1 MPVMTASAGP
11 SRFCRIGARSARQG
25 LARRGPRLMARPSPW
40 AAALIGAALAS
51 SAAAQS
57 VGTQPFDYSPDRDPA
72 LRTCDGHH
80 HRGERAEAAAC
91 YTRVSADSL
100 DGAVRAEAAWRL
112 GDLQAANAFFRT
124 AAELDPESP
133 SILHRWGRLFL
144 ATHQADE
151 AVGLFMEALDL
162 DGDYTPAKLG
172 IAAVALG
179 RFEDRARTMIEDVLD
194 DPGEHLEAH
203 LISARMSLEVGAVGP
218 ARQALDV
225 ALEIAAEQDLP
236 PLEIHALHAAADV
249 LDGIADS
256 EWTARALAYNPA
268 YGEIYATPAYY
279 YLINRR
285 YREAVDLLFEA
296 VRIQPD
302 LWSAHAELG
311 VNLLRQNRVEEA
323 QAHLALAYQGDPFSA
338 QTVNTLRLIDSF
350 DNFVVLRRE
359 LPAREAVAESAAAE
373 TSAATE
379 PDAVPGMLLR
389 MHRDEAP
396 VLDSYVTDLVSDSV
410 RVFTERYQFELREDV
425 VVELYPEHDDFAVR
439 TLGLP
444 GIGLLGVA
452 FGYLVAM
459 DSPSGSREGEFH
471 WGTTLWHEIAHIF
484 TLEATGNLVP
494 RWFSEGVSVF
504 EEWSTGP
511 LPGRHIPVRVLE
523 AMADDRFLP
532 VEELDGGFMR
542 PTYEGQVIVSYTQ
555 AGLLCQHIARQ
566 WGQQGLVD
574 MLTGFAEGL
583 DTAAAIRRSLG
594 VSPQELDSGF
604 RDFVQAEF
612 GATLEGL
619 DEWGRLRRSVYE
631 ALDSE
636 NWEAVLERAE
646 AAIAAFP
653 EHVGDGD
660 AYIPKS
666 LALDELGRRPEALD
680 ALEAYWRFGGYA
692 PGALRRLGTWMYEA
706 GRRGDAVAVYED
718 LIMVTPLDAEVHRT
732 LGDWMLEEGMAEG
745 ALREYRAL
753 LAMNPHDLAGT
764 HYRLAKTYF
773 ELDDP
778 AGTREHLLY
787 ALEIAP
793 HFREAQQ
800 LLLEIVH

>member
-1 MPVMTASAGP
+1 M
-11 SRFCRIGARSARQG
+11 
-25 LARRGPRLMARPSPW
+25 PSPAPSALAFAALV
-40 AAALIGAALAS
+40 AAALVS

-57 VGTQPFDYSPDRDPA
+57 VGAQPFDYSPDRDPA
-72 LRTCDGHH
+72 LRTCDGHY
-80 HRGERAEAAAC
+80 HRGDRLEAAAC
-91 YTRVSADSL
+91 YTRVSAESL

-133 SILHRWGRLFL
+133 AIRHRWGRLFL

-151 AVGLFMEALDL
+151 AVRLFMEALEL
-162 DGDYTPAKLG
+162 DEDYTQARLG

-179 RFEDRARTMIEDVLD
+179 RFEDRARTQVDEIMEAD
-194 DPGEHLEAH
+194 GEYVEAH
-203 LISARMSLEVGAVGP
+203 LISARMSLELGAVAP
-218 ARQALDV
+218 AREDLAEALR
-225 ALEIAAEQDLP
+225 IAEAQDLP
-236 PLEIHALHAAADV
+236 PLEVYALNAAADV
-249 LDGIADS
+249 LEGRTES
-256 EWTARALAYNPA
+256 EWTDRALAYNPA

-285 YREAVDLLFEA
+285 YREAVGLLFEA

-302 LWSAHAELG
+302 LWSAHTELG

-350 DNFVVLRRE
+350 ENFQVLRRE
-359 LPAREAVAESAAAE
+359 LPARETEAVPGLDVEADAVADVDPEGETIAAA
-373 TSAATE
+373 
-379 PDAVPGMLLR
+379 PGMLLR
-389 MHRDEAP
+389 LHNDEAP
-396 VLDSYVTDLVSDSV
+396 VLDRYVTDLVTDSIHT
-410 RVFTERYQFELREDV
+410 FTERYQFELQEDV

-532 VEELDGGFMR
+532 VTELDGGFMR

-555 AGLLCQHIARQ
+555 AGLLCQYIARE
-566 WGQQGLVD
+566 WGQQGLAD
-574 MLTGFAEGL
+574 MLTAFAAGSNS
-583 DTAAAIRRSLG
+583 AGAIRQGLG
-594 VSPQELDSGF
+594 VAPEVLDSGF
-604 RDFVQAEF
+604 KEF
-612 GATLEGL
+612 LDAQFFATLNGL
-619 DEWGRLRRSVYE
+619 DDWKERSRATYE
-631 ALDSE
+631 ALDSGD
-636 NWEAVLERAE
+636 WEAVLERAD
-646 AAIAAFP
+646 AAIEAFP
-653 EHVGDGD
+653 AYVDD
-660 AYIPKS
+660 SNAYIPTA
-666 LALDELGRRPEALD
+666 LAYDELERRPEALD
-680 ALEAYWRFGGYA
+680 TLETYWRLGGYS
-692 PGALRRLGTWMYEA
+692 PGALRRLGTWLHEA
-706 GRRGDAVAVYED
+706 GRPEDAIAVYND
-718 LIMVTPLDAEVHRT
+718 LIMVTPLDAEVHT
-732 LGDWMLEEGMAEG
+732 ALGDWMLAEGMAEG
-745 ALREYRAL
+745 ALREFQAL

-764 HYRLAKTYF
+764 HYRLATTF
-773 ELDDP
+773 SELEDQ
-778 AGTREHLLY
+778 ARTREHLLY

-793 HFREAQQ
+793 HYREAQQ
-800 LLLEIVH
+800 LLLEIVR

>member
-1 MPVMTASAGP
+1 MKSSGGRCFPQAAVVVMAAAAFASTASAQ
-11 SRFCRIGARSARQG
+11 SIGA
-25 LARRGPRLMARPSPW
+25 
-40 AAALIGAALAS
+40 
-51 SAAAQS
+51 
-57 VGTQPFDYSPDRDPA
+57 QPFDYYPGRDPV
-72 LRTCDGHH
+72 LQPCDELF
-80 HRGERAEAAAC
+80 HRGEGAVAAAC
-91 YTRVSADSL
+91 YTRVSAESL
-100 DGAVRAEAAWRL
+100 DAVVRAEAAWRL

-124 AAELDPESP
+124 ALELDPESFTVR
-133 SILHRWGRLFL
+133 HRWGRLFL

-151 AVGLFMEALDL
+151 AARLFIEALDL
-162 DGDYTPAKLG
+162 NEDYTPAKLG

-179 RFEDRARTMIEDVLD
+179 RFESRARTLVEEVLD
-194 DPGEHLEAH
+194 GGDGGGRHLEAH
-203 LISARMSLEVGAVGP
+203 LIAARMSLEVGAVGP
-218 ARQALDV
+218 AREALDE
-225 ALEIAAEQDLP
+225 ALEIAEAQQLP
-236 PLEIHALHAAADV
+236 PLEVYSLHAAADV
-249 LDGIADS
+249 LQGITDS
-256 EWTARALAYNPA
+256 EWTDRALEYNPS

-285 YREAVDLLFEA
+285 YREAVELLFEA

-302 LWSAHAELG
+302 LWTAHAELG
-311 VNLLRQNRVEEA
+311 VNLLRQNRVGEA
-323 QAHLALAYQGDPFSA
+323 QAHLALAYRGDPFSA

-359 LPAREAVAESAAAE
+359 LPAREE
-373 TSAATE
+373 TTT
-379 PDAVPGMLLR
+379 PPGMLLR
-389 MHRDEAP
+389 LHKDEAS
-396 VLDSYVTDLVSDSV
+396 VIDSYVTDLVTDSV
-410 RVFTERYQFELREDV
+410 RAFTERYQFELQEDV

-532 VEELDGGFMR
+532 VAELDGGFMR

-555 AGLLCQHIARQ
+555 AGLLCQYIARE

-574 MLTGFAEGL
+574 MLTGFAGGL
-583 DTAAAIRRSLG
+583 DTGAAVREGLG
-594 VSPQELDSGF
+594 VSPEDLDRGF
-604 RDFVQAEF
+604 REFLEAEF
-612 GATLEGL
+612 RATLDVL
-619 DEWGRLRRSVYE
+619 DEWKGLTQATYR
-631 ALDSE
+631 ALEGGD
-636 NWEAVLERAE
+636 WEEVLNRAE
-646 AAIAAFP
+646 TAVATYP
-653 EHVGDGD
+653 EYVDDGD
-660 AYIPKS
+660 AYIPMA
-666 LALDELGRRPEALD
+666 LALDELGRRPEAMD
-680 ALEAYWRFGGYA
+680 TLEAYWRLGGYS
-692 PGALRRLGTWMYEA
+692 PRALRRLGNWLHEA
-706 GRRGDAVAVYED
+706 GRPGDAIAVYDD
-718 LIMVTPLDAEVHRT
+718 LIMVTPLDAEVHAT
-732 LGDWMLEEGMAEG
+732 LGDWMLAEGLADG

-753 LAMNPHDLAGT
+753 MAMRPHDLAGA
-764 HYRLAKTYF
+764 HYRLATAYLAL
-773 ELDDP
+773 EDQ

-793 HFREAQQ
+793 HYREAQQ
-800 LLLEIVH
+800 LLLEIVR

>member
-1 MPVMTASAGP
+1 MGSRAMSRRTPAACLAVAAMAVGVIAVEALVSTASAQ
-11 SRFCRIGARSARQG
+11 SIGA
-25 LARRGPRLMARPSPW
+25 
-40 AAALIGAALAS
+40 
-51 SAAAQS
+51 
-57 VGTQPFDYSPDRDPA
+57 QPFDYYPDRDPV
-72 LRTCDGHH
+72 LQPCDERF
-80 HRGERAEAAAC
+80 HRGQRAEAAAC
-91 YTRVSADSL
+91 YTRVSAESL
-100 DGAVRAEAAWRL
+100 DAVVRAEAAWRL

-124 AAELDPESP
+124 ALELDPESFTVR
-133 SILHRWGRLFL
+133 HRWGRLFL

-151 AVGLFMEALDL
+151 AARLFVEALDL
-162 DGDYTPAKLG
+162 NEDYTPAKLG

-179 RFEDRARTMIEDVLD
+179 RFEDRARTLVEEVLD
-194 DPGEHLEAH
+194 GDGRHLEAH
-203 LISARMSLEVGAVGP
+203 LISARMSLELGVVER
-218 ARQALDV
+218 AREDLDE
-225 ALEIAAEQDLP
+225 ALEIAEAQELP
-236 PLEIHALHAAADV
+236 PLEAYALHAAADV
-249 LDGIADS
+249 LQGITDS
-256 EWTARALAYNPA
+256 EWTDRALAYNPS

-285 YREAVDLLFEA
+285 YREAVELLFEA

-302 LWSAHAELG
+302 LWTAHAELG

-323 QAHLALAYQGDPFSA
+323 QAHLARAYQGDPFSA

-359 LPAREAVAESAAAE
+359 LPEREVDAPQVGEDADAAIGAEGETAADVSAE
-373 TSAATE
+373 TTR
-379 PDAVPGMLLR
+379 PPGMLLR
-389 MHRDEAP
+389 LHKDEAS
-396 VLDSYVTDLVSDSV
+396 VIDAYVTDLVTDSIQA
-410 RVFTERYQFELREDV
+410 FTERYQFELKEDV

-532 VEELDGGFMR
+532 VAELDGGFMR

-555 AGLLCQHIARQ
+555 AGLLCQYIARE

-574 MLTGFAEGL
+574 MLTGFAGGL
-583 DTAAAIRRSLG
+583 GTVAAIRQGLG
-594 VSPQELDSGF
+594 VSPEDLDSGF
-604 RDFVQAEF
+604 RGFLEAEF
-612 GATLEGL
+612 RTVLDGLEEWRERTRAT
-619 DEWGRLRRSVYE
+619 YE
-631 ALDSE
+631 ALDAGD
-636 NWEAVLERAE
+636 WDTVLERAE
-646 AAIAAFP
+646 AAIAAYP
-653 EHVGDGD
+653 DYVDAND
-660 AYIPKS
+660 AYIP
-666 LALDELGRRPEALD
+666 LALAYDELDRRPEAMD
-680 ALEAYWRFGGYA
+680 TLETYWRLGGYA
-692 PGALRRLGTWMYEA
+692 PGALRRLGTWLHEA
-706 GRRGDAVAVYED
+706 GRPEDAIAVYDD
-718 LIMVTPLDAEVHRT
+718 LIMVTPLDAEVHTT
-732 LGDWMLEEGMAEG
+732 LGDWMLAEGRADG

-753 LAMNPHDLAGT
+753 MAMQPHDMAGT
-764 HYRLAKTYF
+764 HYRLASAYL
-773 ELDDP
+773 ELEDQ
-778 AGTREHLLY
+778 ARTREHLLY

-793 HFREAQQ
+793 HYREAQQ
-800 LLLEIVH
+800 LLLEIVR